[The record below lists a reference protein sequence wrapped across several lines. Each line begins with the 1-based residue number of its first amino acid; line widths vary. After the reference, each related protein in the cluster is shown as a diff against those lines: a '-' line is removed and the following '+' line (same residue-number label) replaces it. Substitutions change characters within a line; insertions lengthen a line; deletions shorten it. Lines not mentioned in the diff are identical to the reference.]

1 MKRIF
6 TTFFMIAIATANL
19 HAETAQNDSIT
30 RYDAVAMKQY
40 VQDIEKSNQQP
51 LFTESCLSGA
61 DSTHICVDDIFADS
75 NVQMLQA
82 LPLAKEYILLKY
94 KKDSVC
100 SPLYRTKW
108 NDDYIKCATT
118 DNKLFFE
125 FKFDDVFES
134 IDNDIKTSVSRAI
147 CKMHGAQVIDEGKT
161 SETCGTQSSYVCTQI
176 DTSMQK
182 FGYNAKFINNKYCRA
197 EYNNVYDESQL
208 RTAYNLN
215 NKRFSGLQLGNLDDL
230 EFFIKR
236 YVERELKKQNVTLN
250 SFNCTGSF
258 RTFYTGNT
266 MENMKDDILTCNVN
280 GKPVDFVFDDLNE
293 SWKVTRKGST
303 AGLQCISDMGGNF
316 DGRSCLGFTET
327 ECITTINDSLIQNG
341 LGGAHWDPELETCVL
356 DAAEKAEKVDR
367 INAILAN
374 TGITVGIVAISI
386 ATVGT
391 VDYII
396 LAGATMS
403 VAGAAITDYT
413 TTEEKERG
421 HKFIAKMSHCNQE
434 SCAKDALKQYLAQIR
449 DYEDDFTESMGVAM
463 DEELARLIN
472 LINDKDFWAKAQE
485 IDKKEHVTDSL
496 AKAKNAGAILTII
509 GDIVSLYPSITKLVN
524 SPTKLKQIRV
534 LGNTK
539 NALILKLRK
548 YSKAVDAADYTSMIL
563 TDQGEAKI
571 TATLSAQVAP
581 KVVESIIGEE
591 TRNTLNSSQNIIIPT
606 KILR

>member
-6 TTFFMIAIATANL
+6 TAFFMIAIAIIDL

-51 LFTESCLSGA
+51 LFTEPCLSGA

-118 DNKLFFE
+118 DSKMFFE

-134 IDNDIKTSVSRAI
+134 IDSDIKTSVSRAI
-147 CKMHGAQVIDEGKT
+147 CKMHGAQIIDEGKL
-161 SETCGTQSSYVCTQI
+161 SETCGTQSSYVCNQI
-176 DTSMQK
+176 DASMQK

-215 NKRFSGLQLGNLDDL
+215 NKRFAGLQLGNLDDL

-236 YVERELKKQNVTLN
+236 YVERELKKQNVKLS
-250 SFNCTGSF
+250 SFNCASSF
-258 RTFYTGNT
+258 RSLYTGNYT
-266 MENMKDDILTCNVN
+266 ENIKDDILTCNVN

-293 SWKVTRKGST
+293 SWKATRQGST
-303 AGLQCISDMGGNF
+303 AGLSCISDMGGNF
-316 DGRSCLGFTET
+316 DGKSCLGFTKT
-327 ECITTINDSLIQNG
+327 ECETDINDSLIKNG
-341 LGGAHWDPELETCVL
+341 LGGARWDKELDTCVL
-356 DAAEKAEKVDR
+356 NAAEKAENVDR
-367 INAILAN
+367 IVAIASN
-374 TGITVGIVAISI
+374 TGITVGIIAISI
-386 ATVGT
+386 ATAGS

-403 VAGAAITDYT
+403 MTGAVITDYT

-421 HKFIAKMSHCNQE
+421 HKFLATMSKCKE
-434 SCAKDALKQYLAQIR
+434 EACAKDALKQYLAQIR
-449 DYEDDFTESMGVAM
+449 DYEDDFSAEMGVAT

-472 LINDKDFWAKAQE
+472 LIEDKDFWANAQE

-496 AKAKNAGAILTII
+496 AKAKNAGAVLTII
-509 GDIVSLYPSITKLVN
+509 GDIVSLYPGIAKGVKSATKFKEIKILERTN
-524 SPTKLKQIRV
+524 
-534 LGNTK
+534 NT
-539 NALILKLRK
+539 LILKLRK
-548 YSKAVDAADYTSMIL
+548 PSKAVSVADYASTIL
-563 TDQGEAKI
+563 TDQNEAK
-571 TATLSAQVAP
+571 SRQDYQH
-581 KVVESIIGEE
+581 K
-591 TRNTLNSSQNIIIPT
+591 
-606 KILR
+606 